1 MFLPA
6 WFRKALGLSNS
17 PSAFLARLG
26 IFSTGTI
33 FYVDSGSTFA
43 ADASTNA
50 GDDPS
55 SPFATID
62 YAIGRCTANNGDVIL
77 VMPGHAETVSGAAGI
92 NFDLAGVTCIGLGEG
107 AARPTITMSA
117 VASTIAFGAASC
129 WMRNFVILATEDTT
143 IVCDVNAADCILDS
157 LDIRSTTG
165 KEFVTA
171 IDING
176 GASGACSRTVVRDC
190 VIASTLAAGA
200 SRGIE
205 LGEVAD
211 RVLIKGC
218 TILGDYA
225 DAAIHNITG
234 KVLTNLAVEDCF
246 LENTQTGDHAIE
258 LVSAC
263 TGRLV
268 RNLYKSDMTQA
279 TASDPG
285 SCFSYECY
293 HDDVID
299 TSAIVS
305 PAVT

>member
-1 MFLPA
+1 MGRTALFS
-6 WFRKALGLSNS
+6 RKQSGGVFTISDLEDHPGD
-17 PSAFLARLG
+17 
-26 IFSTGTI
+26 IF
-33 FYVDSGSTFA
+33 FVDSAVGTNGA
-43 ADASTNA
+43 GYGRNPDA
-50 GDDPS
+50 PV
-55 SPFATID
+55 ATID
-62 YAIGRCTANNGDVIL
+62 YAIGLCTANNGDVIY

-92 NFDLAGVTCIGLGEG
+92 NCDVAGVTIIGLGKG
-107 AARPTITMSA
+107 AARPTVTLSA
-117 VASTIAFGAASC
+117 VASTVAIGAASVHLK
-129 WMRNFVILATEDTT
+129 NILFKVTDDCT
-143 IVCDVNAADCILDS
+143 IVIDVNSTDAIIESCE
-157 LDIRSTTG
+157 IRYGTG

-176 GASGACSRTVVRDC
+176 GSANACDRTTVLNCLIQSPV
-190 VIASTLAAGA
+190 AGA
-200 SRGIE
+200 NNGIE

-225 DAAIHNITG
+225 DAAIHNPTG
-234 KVLTNLAVEDCF
+234 KVLTSLAVEDCF

-285 SCFSYECY
+285 SCFSYQCF

-299 TSAIVS
+299 TSAILS

>member
-1 MFLPA
+1 MSALPT
-6 WFRKALGLSNS
+6 WFRQAVAISNS
-17 PSAFLARLG
+17 PAAFLARLG
-26 IFSTGTI
+26 IYSTGNI
-33 FYVDSGSTFA
+33 FYVDSGATGA
-43 ADASTNA
+43 ADSVSNSGT
-50 GDDPS
+50 DLS
-55 SPFATID
+55 SPLATID
-62 YAIGRCTANNGDVIL
+62 YAIGKCAANNGDVII

-92 NFDLAGVTCIGLGEG
+92 NFDVAGVTCIGLGEG

-117 VASTIAFGAASC
+117 VASTIAFNAASC

-171 IDING
+171 IDITG
-176 GASGACSRTVVRDC
+176 AASGCNRTVVRDC

-225 DAAIHNITG
+225 DAAIHNPTG

-268 RNLYKSDMTQA
+268 RNLYKSDLTQA

>member
-1 MFLPA
+1 MQF
-6 WFRKALGLSNS
+6 S
-17 PSAFLARLG
+17 PYTRYLMAAADQGSLWGRLG
-26 IFSTGTI
+26 AQAGKVF
-33 FYVDSGSTFA
+33 FVDSGHA
-43 ADASTNA
+43 AASDASGYGTSW
-50 GDDPS
+50 DKPL
-55 SPFATID
+55 ATID
-62 YAIGRCTANNGDVIL
+62 YAIGLCTANSGDVII
-77 VMPGHAETVSGAAGI
+77 VAPGHSETISGAAGI
-92 NFDLAGVTCIGLGEG
+92 NADVAGVAIIGVGEG
-107 AARPTITMSA
+107 AARPTLTLSA
-117 VASTIAFGAASC
+117 VASTIAIAAASV
-129 WMRNFVILATEDTT
+129 RFQNFVIRATHDCT
-143 IVCDVNAADCILDS
+143 ICVDVNAADCVLAD

-171 IDING
+171 IDVNG
-176 GASGACSRTVVRDC
+176 GAANACDRTQILNC
-190 VIASTLAAGA
+190 VIQSTLAAGA

-279 TASDPG
+279 TAADPG
-285 SCFSYECY
+285 SCFSFECY
-293 HDDVID
+293 HDDAID
-299 TSAIVS
+299 TSAILS

>member
-1 MFLPA
+1 MRLPA
-6 WFRKALGLSNS
+6 WFRGAIDQS
-17 PSAFLARLG
+17 PSPMAFLARLG
-26 IFSTGTI
+26 IFTTGNI
-33 FYVDSGSTFA
+33 FYVDSGATGA
-43 ADASTNA
+43 LDVATNT
-50 GDDPS
+50 GDSPT

-77 VMPGHAETVSGAAGI
+77 VLPGHTETVSGAAGI
-92 NFDLAGVTCIGLGEG
+92 NFDVAGVTCIGLGEG

-129 WMRNFVILATEDTT
+129 WMRNFVISCTGDTT

-157 LDIRSTTG
+157 LDIRSSAG

-176 GASGACSRTVVRDC
+176 GAANACDRTVVRDC
-190 VIASTLAAGA
+190 TIASTLAAGA

-293 HDDVID
+293 HDDAID
-299 TSAIVS
+299 TSAIIS